1 MEEAFNLSSENSLLR
16 NRITEMEIELQERD
30 EQRREVKRQLA
41 QVSKSNSELEMRVD
55 EFKNDLGK
63 QVEKLQAQLEERNTE
78 ISILGSQKEVLE

>member
-1 MEEAFNLSSENSLLR
+1 MEEAFNLRSENSLLR

-41 QVSKSNSELEMRVD
+41 QVSKSNSELETRVD